1 MRKGQKKGD
10 YKGVKLSE
18 LSGNS
23 TLTKEILSSVEIFL
37 NEGLTTKQIC
47 EKLGIPR
54 STWETWR
61 LNNTAGFD
69 DFLVN
74 TRRKL
79 LLDVSEENMLVLQ
92 RNNDPKIVLDVSKF
106 VSSTLGKQWYSTRS
120 ETKALPVDEKLE
132 EEEKDRLNDLLKD
145 NKKEVKQESNGEP
158 ITTYKEV
165 VVK

>member
-37 NEGLTTKQIC
+37 GEGLTTKQIC

-61 LNNTAGFD
+61 INNTAGFE

-79 LLDVSEENMLVLQ
+79 LLDISEENMLVLQ
-92 RNNDPKIVLDVSKF
+92 RNTDPKIVLDVSKF

-120 ETKALPVDEKLE
+120 ETKALPIDEKLE

-145 NKKEVKQESNGEP
+145 NKKETTKEKVE
-158 ITTYKEV
+158 TYKEV
-165 VVK
+165 SISNS